1 MENFVS
7 KSDQFDRF
15 LEVIEYLKKKGFK
28 QKDIAQKIDVDIY
41 FFSHLKKGTIKEIR
55 TEILNNLKKEYNINP
70 KYITHGA
77 SNMFDIAKLKYENFD
92 SFVDSWDLVEHEN
105 DHYLHFTMDE
115 NFYKFLISIY
125 NFKIA
130 SSSDNDAQKLA
141 EAFEKAQE
149 SLQENYPL
157 INTPKEY
164 VLIPV
169 DAMIA
174 IATDAIAKEK
184 KLGEVTDLLK
194 YSVPKNK
201 INIPK
206 DNTNN

>member
-1 MENFVS
+1 MKNVLN
-7 KSDQFDRF
+7 KSEQIDKF

-28 QKDIAQKIDVDIY
+28 QKDIAQKIDVDLY
-41 FFSHLKKGTIKEIR
+41 FFSHLKKGTIKGIR

-77 SNMFDIAKLKYENFD
+77 SNMFDIAKLKYEHFD

-125 NFKIA
+125 NFKMA
-130 SSSDNDAQKLA
+130 SSSNNDTQKLA

-157 INTPKEY
+157 ITSPKEY

-169 DAMIA
+169 DDMIA

-194 YSVPKNK
+194 YSAPKNQDK
-201 INIPK
+201 YPQR
-206 DNTNN
+206 